1 MIKNKLSFVQG
12 RLSPQV
18 GSNYQYF
25 PIDNWHNELKIAKK
39 IGIQNIEWIISD
51 LSNPIFNIKFI
62 KFIKSNLKESKVN
75 ISSISLDFLMNN
87 PIHTQKIEDLNW
99 LIKKLNIV
107 SKNFDNIRLNIPVE
121 ESSTISNSSEL
132 KNLQKKLF
140 FLKKKLSRNFLIS
153 LETDISPKN
162 LKILLRKKNL
172 RGIGINVDIGNVVAN
187 GYNIQDYFL
196 NLTDLI
202 YGIHLKNRSILF
214 SKSQM
219 LKNTSSLNFAIKNL
233 SKLKNLHDITLQ
245 TYKDNYNYKKQ
256 FIYNLKF
263 IKKKL
268 KDHEKV

>member
-25 PIDNWHNELKIAKK
+25 PIDNWQNELKIAKK

-51 LSNPIFNIKFI
+51 LSNPIFNIEFI

-75 ISSISLDFLMNN
+75 ISSISLDFLMKN

-140 FLKKKLSRNFLIS
+140 F
-153 LETDISPKN
+153 
-162 LKILLRKKNL
+162 
-172 RGIGINVDIGNVVAN
+172 
-187 GYNIQDYFL
+187 
-196 NLTDLI
+196 
-202 YGIHLKNRSILF
+202 
-214 SKSQM
+214 
-219 LKNTSSLNFAIKNL
+219 
-233 SKLKNLHDITLQ
+233 
-245 TYKDNYNYKKQ
+245 
-256 FIYNLKF
+256 
-263 IKKKL
+263 
-268 KDHEKV
+268 